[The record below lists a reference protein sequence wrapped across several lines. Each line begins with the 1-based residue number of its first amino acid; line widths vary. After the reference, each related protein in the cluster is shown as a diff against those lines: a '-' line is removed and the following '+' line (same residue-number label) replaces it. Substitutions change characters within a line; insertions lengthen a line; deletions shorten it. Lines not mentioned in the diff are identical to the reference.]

1 MMMVLM
7 LALAGQVSWTEDFT
21 PGSRVDLAQGFYV
34 CPNIQPMDKLTR
46 ETNDLARRGL
56 AGRLG
61 CQWIQDRRPR
71 VHKVLEILAG
81 SCQAPM
87 SQDGV
92 LICRREGRA
101 IRVQGVKGVVVWIN
115 MDREW

>member
-1 MMMVLM
+1 MMMALM
-7 LALAGQVSWTEDFT
+7 LVLAGQVSWTEDFK

-34 CPNIQPMDKLTR
+34 CPTIQPMEKLTR
-46 ETNDLARRGL
+46 QTNDLARRAL

-61 CQWIQDRRPR
+61 CQWIQGGRSRDHR
-71 VHKVLEILAG
+71 VLEVLAG

-101 IRVQGVKGVVVWIN
+101 IRVQGVKGVVIWIN
-115 MDREW
+115 MEREW